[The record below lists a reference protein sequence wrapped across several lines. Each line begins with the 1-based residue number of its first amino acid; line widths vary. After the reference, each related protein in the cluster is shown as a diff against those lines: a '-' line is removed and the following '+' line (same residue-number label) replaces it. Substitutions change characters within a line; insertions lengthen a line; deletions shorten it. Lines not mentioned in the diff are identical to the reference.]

1 MSAYLI
7 VYARIDDEA
16 RFGAYVEA
24 VQPVIAAHGGK
35 LVARAAPPL
44 VLESDWP
51 WQTVGILEF
60 PSMEAGE
67 GFWNSPEYQA
77 VKLLR
82 EGASKF
88 QVVLVPGV
96 PASADS

>member
-7 VYARIDDEA
+7 VYANIDDET
-16 RFGAYVEA
+16 RFAAYVAA

-35 LVARAAPPL
+35 LIARAAPPV
-44 VLESDWP
+44 VLESEWP
-51 WQTVGILEF
+51 WQTVGIVEF

-67 GFWNSPEYQA
+67 GFWHSPEYQA

-88 QVVLVPGV
+88 QVVLVPAA
-96 PASADS
+96 PAPADS